1 MGIIFKTRTFSE
13 LSADVSLRCDFNFIN
28 NLSPLTEAFYSYR
41 SLFEIIE
48 PSKQNI
54 DDLENFQY
62 AEIGNVSKTGE
73 VSPVCL
79 SFSDR
84 HEENESLFKKIEKGD
99 IIFPDKG
106 DILISRIRPYLNKI
120 VLIEDVSTYYTKAFI
135 QIRPKINPLLL
146 YCALRSVFFKNLN
159 SVSRQGKGYPTLKE
173 DDLKSIRFRKM
184 FIDKLT
190 GQEETVLSKIKDLF
204 SETKLLKR
212 KKIQDS
218 NIINQVFS
226 GEFNIQLSDVVLIDS
241 VAKLNVKLSSI
252 SPRNNNLRDSFR
264 WNKMQHI
271 QNFLY
276 KDIDCIH
283 LLGNF
288 IIETKNGWSPLSVDG
303 GEGIPILGQ
312 EHFSF
317 DGVLKISP
325 SKFTEVTKNNIEDY
339 FIQQGDFFVS
349 RGNTVDLVALASVV
363 EEEIS
368 EDIIFPDLYIKIQL
382 DETRIDKKYLA
393 LLFNS
398 FFGRLYF
405 KYASKGKNQTM
416 VKISSSELYDF
427 YLPIPD
433 IEIQR
438 IIVEKIQIQIEAQS
452 HIDREIEKNREKI
465 NQIIEKAIRSSAHV

>member
-1 MGIIFKTRTFSE
+1 MEVIFKTQKFSE
-13 LSADVSLRCDFNFIN
+13 LSAEVSLRCNFNFIN

-48 PSKQNI
+48 PSKPNI
-54 DDLENFQY
+54 DDLESFQY

-84 HEENESLFKKIEKGD
+84 DEENESLFKKIEKGD
-99 IIFPDKG
+99 IIFPDKD
-106 DILISRIRPYLNKI
+106 DILISKIRPYLNKI
-120 VLIEDVSTYYTKAFI
+120 VLIEDNNTYYTKAFI
-135 QIRPKINPLLL
+135 QIRPKINSLLL
-146 YCALRSVFFKNLN
+146 YCTLRTVFFKNLN

-173 DDLKSIRFRKM
+173 DDLKSIRFRKT
-184 FIDKLT
+184 FIDKLIA
-190 GQEETVLSKIKDLF
+190 QEETVLAKIKELFCECKMLKEKKIKD
-204 SETKLLKR
+204 SH
-212 KKIQDS
+212 
-218 NIINQVFS
+218 IINQVFCDA
-226 GEFNIQLSDVVLIDS
+226 FNIQLSAVASIDR

-252 SPRNNNLRDSFR
+252 SPGNNNLRDSFR
-264 WNKMQHI
+264 WNKMQYI
-271 QNFLY
+271 QNYLY

-283 LLGNF
+283 LLGNV
-288 IIETKNGWSPLSVDG
+288 IIGTKNGWSPLSVDG

-325 SKFTEVTKNNIEDY
+325 SKFTEITKNNIDDY

-382 DETRIDKKYLA
+382 NETRIDKKYLA

-438 IIVEKIQIQIEAQS
+438 TIVEKIQTQIDAQS
-452 HIDREIEKNREKI
+452 HIDREIEKKMAKI
-465 NQIIEKAIRSSAHV
+465 NLIIEEAIRNPAYV